1 MTTRAPELALIVGLV
16 LGGTMFATALVFS
29 GSLYQAVLA
38 GAVLCY
44 PFAAYAVVHDDEP
57 TTVLFPQP
65 ILIGGAIA
73 GLLVLLDVGRVGT
86 PRAIMYGA
94 SLALLVFLPAAAY
107 SVAHGTAPV
116 SADVG
121 FVSTLV
127 LGVTLLWVNPL
138 VGGSPYG
145 AIGGGLLL
153 LSGILYAHHTGPI
166 FTPTTRK
173 QLVIGGMLLGGSL
186 LVAGF
191 VLASVLATWVASA
204 IAAIVA
210 PAVGY
215 AITIDAV

>member
-1 MTTRAPELALIVGLV
+1 
-16 LGGTMFATALVFS
+16 MFATALVFS

-107 SVAHGTAPV
+107 SVVYGTAPV
-116 SADVG
+116 LQMLDLFRHSFLEPRFFGLIHLLAAPHTVRSAAASCYSLES
-121 FVSTLV
+121 STHT
-127 LGVTLLWVNPL
+127 TLDRFSLQQPENSL
-138 VGGSPYG
+138 LSAACFLAGRS
-145 AIGGGLLL
+145 LLL
-153 LSGILYAHHTGPI
+153 ALCWRLSLQHGLP
-166 FTPTTRK
+166 
-173 QLVIGGMLLGGSL
+173 QQSLQSL
-186 LVAGF
+186 LPR
-191 VLASVLATWVASA
+191 SA
-204 IAAIVA
+204 MRLRSMRFDHKNSRTSEYHIS
-210 PAVGY
+210 
-215 AITIDAV
+215 